1 VSPGTDAKQQAR
13 AFLAINRPT
22 EALRVLYAALA
33 ANPEDAGALRLV
45 AQAHLDADS
54 TLQGGSQAV
63 AAAEAALKIESTSAF
78 GWRIASIAYTRALR
92 HDDARA
98 AARRAQSLEPFGWSG
113 HAMVAHADASS
124 KHVTKETRAAVA
136 EAIRIAPNEPEV
148 YYAAARVDAA
158 RGLGRAAAKHYEK
171 VLALNPDH
179 SGARNNL
186 AIIQLR
192 HGDAGRAAASFV
204 GILANDPTSTLA
216 LRNLRATAMRAL
228 RIVYL
233 VLVVPLFVLG
243 PIASGDDA
251 SGPHELTILSVII
264 AAIAVGGGLG
274 YVFWVR
280 NKAGAY
286 FNRFIRSVP
295 RTDKLLTV
303 WAAILLLN
311 MAALVA
317 AIFVPADIAVT
328 IYAWAKG
335 VLVVSFVVVL
345 ATTSLRRP

>member
-1 VSPGTDAKQQAR
+1 VSSGTDAKQQAR

-33 ANPEDAGALRLV
+33 SNPEDAGALRLI

-54 TLQGGSQAV
+54 TIQGGRQAV
-63 AAAEAALKIESTSAF
+63 AAAEASLKLEPNNAF

-98 AARRAQSLEPFGWSG
+98 AARRAQNLEPFGWTG
-113 HAMVAHADASS
+113 HTMVAHADASS
-124 KHVTKETRAAVA
+124 KQVTKETRAAVA

-148 YYAAARVDAA
+148 YYAAGRVDAA
-158 RGLGRAAAKHYEK
+158 RGSGRAAAKHYER

-186 AIIQLR
+186 ALIHLR

-204 GILANDPTSTLA
+204 GILATDPTSTLA
-216 LRNLRATAMRAL
+216 LRNLRATALRAL

-233 VLVVPLFVLG
+233 VLAVPLFVLG
-243 PIASGDDA
+243 PITPEDDA
-251 SGPHELTILSVII
+251 SSPHEVTIIAVVI
-264 AAIAVGGGLG
+264 AAIAVGGGLS
-274 YVFWVR
+274 YLFWVR
-280 NKAGAY
+280 HKAGAY
-286 FNRFIRSVP
+286 FGRFVRSVP

-311 MAALVA
+311 MVALVI
-317 AIFVPADIAVT
+317 AIFVPVDVTIA

-335 VLVVSFVVVL
+335 VLVVSVVVVL
-345 ATTSLRRP
+345 VTTSLRRQ